1 MKRPSFQ
8 FYPSDWLR
16 DTALRSCSIG
26 ARGLWIDLI
35 CYMHEGTPYG
45 HLKVNDK
52 VILPANLARMVGETL
67 EVVEGWLSELS
78 DAGVFQYDHDGSIF
92 SKRMVRDEELRN
104 KRASGGVLGG
114 NPNLINKDKV
124 GGKVNHKVANKVKQN
139 TTPSSSSSSSS
150 SSSIIKRVT
159 PDGVLPQVWDDF
171 LQLRKQ
177 KRSAVTDTVIRG
189 IEKEASK
196 AGLSLN
202 DALEH
207 CCIAGWQSFNAE
219 WYANSKSKVADKTYE
234 APWVKQNREWFDEAR
249 GVKPETDFVDME
261 TNLTRIAK

>member
-67 EVVEGWLSELS
+67 EVVEGWLSELV
-78 DAGVFQYDHDGSIF
+78 DAGVFQHDDDGSIF

-139 TTPSSSSSSSS
+139 ATPSSSSSS

-159 PDGVLPQVWDDF
+159 PEGVLQNVWDDF
-171 LQLRKQ
+171 LQLRKER
-177 KRSAVTDTVIRG
+177 RSAVTDTVMRG
-189 IEKEASK
+189 IKKEAQK

-207 CCIAGWQSFNAE
+207 CCVAGWQSFNAE
-219 WYANSKSKVADKTYE
+219 WYANAKAKTATE
-234 APWVKQNREWFDEAR
+234 KPWVKENREWFDQAAGRSPTFE
-249 GVKPETDFVDME
+249 KDIFEME
-261 TNLTRIAK
+261 TNVPRIAK